1 MLAQPACTPQRTLN
15 MESQQGLVRFYHVK
29 VVICFM
35 NALHNIRIRVLD
47 GFEGVSVWDFGS
59 RYEDAWFTLCILILK
74 P

>member
-47 GFEGVSVWDFGS
+47 GFEGFRLGISGAGMRMHGLHLVS
-59 RYEDAWFTLCILILK
+59 
-74 P
+74 